1 MSVITSSRDTP
12 RSLGYSMPAEWV
24 RHRATWLSWPHN
36 LETWPA
42 QLEKVRSVWVQ
53 MIQALAPS
61 EQVSL
66 LVNDEPTQR
75 DVTARLK
82 HAGVAMEN
90 VSIFRIPTID
100 VWMRDYGPT
109 FVKRDAQADPLA
121 FNDWIFNGWGGK
133 YQAYEE
139 DDRVAKE
146 IASLLR
152 IPVFEHPMVL
162 EGGSIEVNGNG
173 TCLTTEQC
181 LLNKNRNPHVE
192 RGEIQHFLKG
202 ALGVSEVIW
211 LGEGIVGDD
220 TDGHIDDIARFVN
233 ATTVVCV
240 LEANP
245 RDENYAPLQE
255 NYERLK
261 SARDQDGN
269 RLSIV
274 PLPSPHP
281 VYQEG
286 ARLPASYA
294 NFYIAN
300 DLILVP
306 VFDDPRDQE
315 ALGILQDLF
324 PGRKIEG
331 LRCVEVVAGL
341 GAIHCVTQQEPAIFR
356 SDHIPNR

>member
-24 RHRATWLSWPHN
+24 RHRATWLPWPHN
-36 LETWPA
+36 LETWPN

-53 MIQALAPS
+53 MIQALAPN
-61 EQVSL
+61 ERVCL

-82 HAGVAMEN
+82 DARVAMEN
-90 VSIFRIPTID
+90 VSIFQIPTVD

-109 FVKRDAQADPLA
+109 FVTRGVQVSPLA

-133 YQAYEE
+133 YKAYEE
-139 DDRVAKE
+139 DDRVANE
-146 IASLLR
+146 IASLLP
-152 IPVFEHPMVL
+152 IVVFEHPVVL
-162 EGGSIEVNGNG
+162 EGGSIEVNGRG

-181 LLNKNRNPHVE
+181 LLNNNRNPHLDRE
-192 RGEIQHFLKG
+192 EIQQFLKDS
-202 ALGVSEVIW
+202 LGVSAVVW

-220 TDGHIDDIARFVN
+220 TDGHIDDIARFVDP
-233 ATTVVCV
+233 TTVVCV
-240 LEANP
+240 LEENT
-245 RDENYAPLQE
+245 RDENCAPLQE

-269 RLSIV
+269 RLTIV
-274 PLPSPHP
+274 PLPSPNP
-281 VYQEG
+281 VYYEG
-286 ARLPASYA
+286 VRLPASYA

-300 DLILVP
+300 DVVLAPI
-306 VFDDPRDQE
+306 FDDPHDHE
-315 ALGILQDLF
+315 ALAILQDLF

-341 GAIHCVTQQEPAIFR
+341 GAIHCVTQQEPTI
-356 SDHIPNR
+356 